1 VIALRRSL
9 RELSKADEARLFV
22 RGRDAAPEVA
32 RAVAAIIAD
41 VRARGDDALRD
52 LARRFDRV
60 ELGALEV
67 PREACDAALDALD
80 GDVRAA
86 LEQAAAAI
94 AAFHRAQLPPPLEI
108 ELRPG
113 VRLGR
118 RVEPLR
124 RAGVYAPGG
133 RAAYPSSVLMGVVP
147 AKVAGVDEVVVCSPP
162 GPDGLPHPAVLAACA
177 LAGADRVFALG
188 GAGAIAALAYGTAS
202 VPRVDRIVGPGNAY
216 VNEAKRQVAGT
227 VGIDS
232 PAGPSEL
239 LVVADESAD
248 PEIIAFELLAQA
260 EHDPDA
266 AVAVVATD
274 EAVLDATAA
283 ALERMLPEQPRREI
297 IAAAPATNRP
307 LLFAAS
313 LEEAIAFVERYAP
326 EHLLLLV
333 REPRAALERV
343 RAAGTVFLGPY
354 SSVAFGD
361 YITGANHVLPTGGL
375 ARAFSGLS
383 VMDFLR
389 SFTVQELTADAA
401 AALAR
406 PTATLAAAE
415 GLPAHGRAALARA
428 GSTGGGDAAHGA
440 PNAAPRGSSDV
451 PPPGPH
457 PGRERAPGWQG
468 AWEGPPPPERLG
480 RAGMTPPPA
489 PAVRGTG
496 LSPAPFRLRA
506 AYADI
511 GLYDPERVPVEVD
524 LSDNT
529 NLFGAPPAAAHTL
542 AALRAENITR
552 YPPVFADELKAVLAR
567 MHGVA
572 PENIT
577 TGCGSDDVIDSALRA
592 FCDPGDA
599 VAYADPTFGMVSLF
613 ARMNAARPVAVP
625 LEPDFSLDTDA
636 LIAARA
642 RVTYICRPNN
652 PTGTVVDAAA
662 VLRVA
667 ERSGGIV
674 LLDEAYA
681 DFMDEPPPD
690 WLAVSDRI
698 LVLRTLSKAYGLA
711 GLRVGY
717 AVGPASLI
725 REIEKSRGPYKV
737 TATAHAAALAALTE
751 DEPWVRDVVRQVREN
766 RERLAAELGALG
778 LRVWPSQT
786 NFLLV
791 QAPPLSGAGG
801 NGESNPARRLG
812 AELRGRG
819 VAVRVFPGLPHAGD
833 CIRVSIGPWPL
844 MQRFL
849 DALREVLA

>member
-22 RGRDAAPEVA
+22 RGRDADPEVE

-60 ELGALEV
+60 ELGSLEV
-67 PREACDAALDALD
+67 PREACGAALNALD
-80 GDVRAA
+80 DAVRAA

-94 AAFHRAQLPPPLEI
+94 AAFHRAQLPPPLDVEV
-108 ELRPG
+108 RPG

-118 RVEPLR
+118 RAEPLR

-133 RAAYPSSVLMGVVP
+133 RAAYPSSVLMGVIP
-147 AKVAGVDEVVVCSPP
+147 AKVAGVGEVVVCSPP
-162 GPDGLPHPAVLAACA
+162 GRNGLPHPAVLAACA

-216 VNEAKRQVAGT
+216 VNEAKRQVAGS

-239 LVVADESAD
+239 LIVADASAD
-248 PEIIAFELLAQA
+248 PETIALELLAQA

-274 EAVLDATAA
+274 EALLDATAA
-283 ALERMLPEQPRREI
+283 ALARMLPEQPRRDI
-297 IAAAPATNRP
+297 IAAALAANGA
-307 LLFAAS
+307 LLLADS
-313 LEEAIAFVERYAP
+313 LDDALAFVERYAP

-333 REPRAALERV
+333 RDPRAALERV
-343 RAAGTVFLGPY
+343 RAAGTVFLGPH

-383 VMDFLR
+383 VLDFLR
-389 SFTVQELTADAA
+389 FFTVQELSADAA

-415 GLPAHGRAALARA
+415 GLPAHGRAALARGVEGGP
-428 GSTGGGDAAHGA
+428 GSGGA
-440 PNAAPRGSSDV
+440 PALA
-451 PPPGPH
+451 
-457 PGRERAPGWQG
+457 RE
-468 AWEGPPPPERLG
+468 
-480 RAGMTPPPA
+480 AG
-489 PAVRGTG
+489 V
-496 LSPAPFRLRA
+496 RLRG

-511 GLYDPERVPVEVD
+511 ELYDPERTPVELD

-529 NLFGAPPAAAHTL
+529 NLFGAPPAAARAL
-542 AALRAENITR
+542 AELRAEDITR

-567 MHGVA
+567 KHGVA

-599 VAYADPTFGMVSLF
+599 VAYADPTFNMVSLL

-625 LEPDFSLDTDA
+625 LAPDFSLDADA

-652 PTGTVVDAAA
+652 PTGTLPDAAA

-667 ERSGGIV
+667 EAGHGIV

-681 DFMDEPPPD
+681 DFMDEPAPD
-690 WLAVSDRI
+690 WLAASERI
-698 LVLRTLSKAYGLA
+698 VVLRTLSKAYGLA

-717 AVGPASLI
+717 AIGPARLI

-737 TATAHAAALAALTE
+737 TATANAAALAALTE
-751 DEPWVRDVVRQVREN
+751 DEPWVRDVARQVREN
-766 RERLAAELGALG
+766 RERLAAELRALG
-778 LRVWPSQT
+778 LRVWPSQA
-786 NFLLV
+786 NFVLV
-791 QAPPLSGAGG
+791 QAPATDGGAASGEQNA
-801 NGESNPARRLG
+801 ARRLG
-812 AELRGRG
+812 AALRERG
-819 VAVRVFPGLPHAGD
+819 VAVRVFPALPHAGD
-833 CIRVSIGPWPL
+833 CVRVSVGPWPL

-849 DALREVLA
+849 DALREVL